1 MNNHLLNIFV
11 LFLLIISTEIYSQKN
26 ERNPLDYESV
36 LSGTFGELRSNHFH
50 SGLDIKTKGKEGAKV
65 YALTNGYV
73 SRIKISKGGYGKAIY
88 IKHPDGRT
96 TVYAHLQKFSSK
108 IETIV
113 NKIQYKR
120 ENYEIEI
127 FPAKNEINIE
137 IDEVIAF
144 SGNTGGSSGPHLHFE
159 IRDSSQRPLNPLNHG
174 IKVQDTKEPTI
185 KGLKIYNLQKNGEIQ
200 SSKNIS
206 FYKKTNNS
214 FITDT
219 IFAVDHIGFGV
230 QTFDQQ
236 DLAKNK
242 NGVYKINT
250 FIDNDTLLEVN
261 FNKFSFDE
269 TKHIN
274 RYLDFSEFKKTKKR
288 FQKLFIQNNNPLS
301 IFTKQ
306 LNKGIVHV
314 KENKAYTYRVE
325 LFDFNNN
332 LTEMIIPIKA
342 DLSKIIFKE
351 KNIKKIGGI
360 NKQFVNR
367 NKKYILSTNNS
378 SITIDKETFYSNI
391 FLKINSKIDTL
402 SINTDTIPLIK
413 SLKIKFLKTN
423 YSNSYIGKLNKK
435 SNKLSFLSSKIK
447 GDSIITYTKSLGTYI
462 LARDTINPTIIPL
475 GFNKNDWISNLNYLK
490 FQLKDKH
497 TGIKNYRATINGK
510 WVLMEPFNKNGV
522 IRYDF
527 SNKSINSTKNI
538 FKLEVSDNA
547 GNTSIYETVFYR
559 KVN

>member
-1 MNNHLLNIFV
+1 MKNHLLNISV
-11 LFLLIISTEIYSQKN
+11 LFLLILSTEIYSQKN
-26 ERNPLDYESV
+26 ERNPLDYESI

-50 SGLDIKTKGKEGAKV
+50 SGLDIKTKGKEGSKV
-65 YALTNGYV
+65 YAFTDGYV

-96 TVYAHLQKFSSK
+96 TVYAHLQKFSPK

-113 NKIQYKR
+113 TEIQYKR

-127 FPAKNEINIE
+127 FPAKNEINIS

-174 IKVQDTKEPTI
+174 IKVQDTKKPTI
-185 KGLKIYNLQKNGEIQ
+185 RGLKIYNLEINGKIQ
-200 SSKNIS
+200 SSKNIP
-206 FYKKTNNS
+206 FYKKTNNII
-214 FITDT
+214 ITDT
-219 IFAVDHIGFGV
+219 IFAVDNVGFGV
-230 QTFDQQ
+230 QAYDQQ
-236 DLAKNK
+236 DLANNK

-250 FIDNDTLLEVN
+250 FIDKDTLLEVN

-269 TKHIN
+269 SKHIN
-274 RYLDFSEFKKTKKR
+274 RYLDFSEFKKTKNR

-301 IFTKQ
+301 IFKRQ
-306 LNKGIVHV
+306 LNKGIINI
-314 KENKAYTYRVE
+314 KKNKTYTYRVE

-332 LTEMIIPIKA
+332 LIEIIIPIKA
-342 DLSKIIFKE
+342 DLSKII
-351 KNIKKIGGI
+351 IKKSDEVKIGEI
-360 NKQFVNR
+360 DKQFINR
-367 NKKYILSTNNS
+367 NKKYILSGNNS

-402 SINTDTIPLIK
+402 SINIDTIPLIK

-435 SNKLSFLSSKIK
+435 SNKLSFLSSEIK
-447 GDSIITYTKSLGTYI
+447 GDSIIAYTKSLGTYI
-462 LARDTINPTIIPL
+462 LARDTINPTITPL
-475 GFNKNDWISNLNYLK
+475 GFNKNDWISNLSYLK
-490 FQLKDKH
+490 FQLKDKQ
-497 TGIKNYRATINGK
+497 TGVKNYRATINGK

-527 SNKSINSTKNI
+527 SNKSINSIINL
-538 FKLEVSDNA
+538 FM
-547 GNTSIYETVFYR
+547 SITR
-559 KVN
+559 RSS